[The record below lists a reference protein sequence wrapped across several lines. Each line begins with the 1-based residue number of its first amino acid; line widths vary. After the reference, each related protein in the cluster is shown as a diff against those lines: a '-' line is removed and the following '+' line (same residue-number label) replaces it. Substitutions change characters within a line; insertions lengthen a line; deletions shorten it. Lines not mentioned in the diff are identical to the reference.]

1 MRLYCCLNPSRR
13 ARERATRGRLGQAL
27 SSSPGGQREALHR
40 WIVSPALGHARKW
53 PRRWRTAR
61 CGSTN
66 TSTFSRMPLGFA
78 GTDVP
83 ADSGLQPRSSVRTL
97 NGNAI
102 PCLKPKTVLHI
113 CHSRIYRVEG
123 VQKRIDQPASVLDSK
138 FVRLTVNVNWT
149 WRTIPSCLKER
160 GQISRLE
167 GCSGPA
173 RTGASFEAASR
184 RLRTRALG

>member
-27 SSSPGGQREALHR
+27 SSSPGGQREDAANQGWRPALHR
-40 WIVSPALGHARKW
+40 WIISPALGHARKW

-61 CGSTN
+61 CGSTS

-83 ADSGLQPRSSVRTL
+83 ADSGLQPRSYVRTL

-113 CHSRIYRVEG
+113 CPSRIYRVGGSRRESNS
-123 VQKRIDQPASVLDSK
+123 PLEHFSL
-138 FVRLTVNVNWT
+138 RL
-149 WRTIPSCLKER
+149 
-160 GQISRLE
+160 SRLGIPE
-167 GCSGPA
+167 SA
-173 RTGASFEAASR
+173 WF
-184 RLRTRALG
+184 